1 MGKIVKYC
9 SKCDEG
15 FAERFGFC
23 PTCGSP
29 LEKFEM
35 NPVVPTPGEMVAAT
49 TEAEEPRLELAQV
62 PPQPLITEP
71 TFTAPEPL
79 ITESAT
85 VTGNYAPVTQPVIAA
100 EPIFEPDEPEIAVA
114 AEPEVEPLFQKA
126 SNSTASEVWPPVA
139 KTQAFTTPVKDA
151 DRIPKSLEDEHSRF
165 QRDGGF
171 YVTVIEEKNVKTR
184 NSLLLGTLGLMMCA
198 LLGGLVYNIFSKE
211 LNIGAIDDDV
221 FNAVIAE
228 VDPMKMEEVQQKK
241 ENDKGGGG
249 GGGGKQEK
257 DPASQG
263 DLADQSKTPTR
274 PPDVN
279 TMKSDTPMLQT
290 PTTEGTLKF
299 PKIYGKWGDPNGA
312 PGLSN
317 GPGTGGGIGS
327 GRGTGQGGGN
337 GTGAGNGDG
346 SGFGNGSGNG
356 NGNGTGDGESG
367 PPPRVVGVTS
377 PIRILAKPKPSYTD
391 SARQNQVQGT
401 VILRV
406 TFLASG
412 QIGSISV
419 VKGLPNN
426 LTEQAIVAARSIRF
440 EPAKN
445 NGIAQTLTKQVEY
458 SFSIY

>member
-23 PTCGSP
+23 PTCGAA
-29 LEKFEM
+29 LQTFEL
-35 NPVVPTPGEMVAAT
+35 NPVAPPAAPEEVVLT
-49 TEAEEPRLELAQV
+49 SPPVDEPQLEIAEPLFAAPL
-62 PPQPLITEP
+62 PLITETVTEP
-71 TFTAPEPL
+71 EVSVPATEPVIAFEPESAVEAAPEPVV
-79 ITESAT
+79 EA
-85 VTGNYAPVTQPVIAA
+85 APEPVIERVPEPKAA
-100 EPIFEPDEPEIAVA
+100 
-114 AEPEVEPLFQKA
+114 
-126 SNSTASEVWPPVA
+126 EVWPPVA
-139 KTQAFTTPVKDA
+139 KTPVYTSKAVDV
-151 DRIPKSLEDEHSRF
+151 DRAPKSLEDEHSRF

-184 NSLLLGTLGLMMCA
+184 NGLLLGTLGLMICTLMGA
-198 LLGGLVYNIFSKE
+198 LVYNIFSKD
-211 LNIGAIDDDV
+211 LSIGAINDDIFD
-221 FNAVIAE
+221 AMIADI
-228 VDPMKMEEVQQKK
+228 DPMKMEEVQQKK
-241 ENDKGGGG
+241 DKDKGGGG
-249 GGGGKQEK
+249 GGGGKEEK

-263 DLADQSKTPTR
+263 DLADQQKTPTR

-290 PTTEGTLKF
+290 PTTEGTMKF

-317 GPGTGGGIGS
+317 GPGTGGGLGS

-346 SGFGNGSGNG
+346 SGFGNGNGNG
-356 NGNGTGDGESG
+356 NGNGTGDGGDSA
-367 PPPRVVGVTS
+367 PPPKVVGVTA
-377 PIRILAKPKPSYTD
+377 PIKIISKPKPSYTD
-391 SARQNQVQGT
+391 AARQNQVQGT

-412 QIGSISV
+412 QIGSISP
-419 VKGLPNN
+419 VKGLPNG
-426 LTEQAIVAARSIRF
+426 LTEQAIAAARSIRF

-458 SFSIY
+458 TFSIY